1 MEGTYRCSLASTL
14 SQTVPCLWNSVL
26 QTLRPVY
33 FLNNLSQTPEISSYP
48 HQLFVFCTNFLFK
61 SVRVFSVSCV
71 CDITAWPAR
80 LLHGYWV
87 PHRPTVIIVSMVSW
101 KQQNAWL
108 APYLS
113 VVADLVAQGDEA
125 GLELLGFQATGSV
138 LVKVVEGHAEFVHLV
153 LADALRVSRQDL
165 QVWHREHVS
174 DLQWSCCAKG
184 DICKFDRLHVYPW
197 RSFPIYHLLN
207 SPGLGR
213 TFTVTLYRI
222 CELSVLKHFWVPTL

>member
-1 MEGTYRCSLASTL
+1 
-14 SQTVPCLWNSVL
+14 
-26 QTLRPVY
+26 
-33 FLNNLSQTPEISSYP
+33 
-48 HQLFVFCTNFLFK
+48 
-61 SVRVFSVSCV
+61 
-71 CDITAWPAR
+71 
-80 LLHGYWV
+80 
-87 PHRPTVIIVSMVSW
+87 MVSW

-174 DLQWSCCAKG
+174 DLQ
-184 DICKFDRLHVYPW
+184 
-197 RSFPIYHLLN
+197 
-207 SPGLGR
+207 
-213 TFTVTLYRI
+213 
-222 CELSVLKHFWVPTL
+222 